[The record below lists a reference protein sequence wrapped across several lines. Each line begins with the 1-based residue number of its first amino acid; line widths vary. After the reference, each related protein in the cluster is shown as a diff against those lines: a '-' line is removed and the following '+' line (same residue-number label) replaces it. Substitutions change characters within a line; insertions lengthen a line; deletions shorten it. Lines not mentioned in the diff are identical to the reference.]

1 MPKMTKQEKSE
12 IINVSSVLVDSQS
25 PLVPLPVAK
34 ILFLTLLKQFPNSTG
49 YDLINKGAEFAK
61 HKIEIK
67 SGSIYPILHEFE
79 ELNLV
84 TSTQQEGGRK
94 KRVYVLTKKGE
105 EELTILGKMLKFRMN
120 LLINPL
126 LDIID
131 KV

>member
-1 MPKMTKQEKSE
+1 MTKQEKSE
-12 IINVSSVLVDSQS
+12 NTNISSVLVDSQS

-34 ILFLTLLKQFPNSTG
+34 ILFLTLLKHFPNSTG
-49 YDLINKGAEFAK
+49 YDLISKGAKFAK
-61 HKIEIK
+61 GEIEIK

-79 ELNLV
+79 ELKLV

-94 KRVYVLTKKGE
+94 RRIYVLTNEGE
-105 EELTILGKMLKFRMN
+105 KELVTLGKMLRFRMN

-126 LDIID
+126 LEIIE